1 MSPRPNAAAI
11 RSIGLSV
18 PWTGQLSMG
27 DRLRWN
33 WPVTD
38 AVDNMDNMDG
48 MDESMVF
55 HGVFSRN
62 RA

>member
-1 MSPRPNAAAI
+1 
-11 RSIGLSV
+11 
-18 PWTGQLSMG
+18 MG